1 MLALAGMIAGN
12 RYAMIAIAIVLAA
25 SLGFA
30 KGWSVEHDAKVAAI
44 ATQDAAWRQAIEKAN
59 RDAENDANA
68 RVEAALNA
76 SAAIVPVG
84 PDRSDAVRLCNLDP
98 NCRDQHQQNGKS
110 SSMPRPKAGALVHR

>member
-12 RYAMIAIAIVLAA
+12 RYAMIALAIVLAA

-30 KGWSVEHDAKVAAI
+30 KGWSIEHDAKVAAI
-44 ATQDAAWRQAIEKAN
+44 ATQDAAWRHAIEKAN

-76 SAAIVPVG
+76 SAAIVAAPA
-84 PDRSDAVRLCNLDP
+84 DLSSLKRLCQSDKA
-98 NCRDQHQQNGKS
+98 CRDRAEHQQGK
-110 SSMPRPKAGALVHR
+110 